1 MYSPRGCKESD
12 MTESLS
18 LSGVPKKVT
27 KIAQE
32 KLGRLSQKRAH
43 LSWVLMAE

>member
-1 MYSPRGCKESD
+1 MYSPWGCKESD
-12 MTESLS
+12 MTEP

-32 KLGRLSQKRAH
+32 RLGRFSQRRAN